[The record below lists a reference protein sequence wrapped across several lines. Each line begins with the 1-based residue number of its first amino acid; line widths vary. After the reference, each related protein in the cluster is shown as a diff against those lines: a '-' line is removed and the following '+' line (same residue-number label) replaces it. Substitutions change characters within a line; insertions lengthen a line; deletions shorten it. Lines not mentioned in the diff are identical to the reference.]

1 MIPRTIFDRVRSGW
15 FWIAGFLAFFWIL
28 VRSGLNPKRF
38 TYPCQ
43 QAASPLA
50 ATWLIAVTSLF
61 GGGFFLRRYAKL
73 TAGMI
78 AVIGVVW
85 LIGTV
90 PKLPY
95 ALINSPPNQL
105 PVWEVENPV
114 STVFVMDSIPPTAGS
129 LAAGDSTVPD
139 AYLSDPAID
148 TLLIM
153 METQEIHLHR
163 TAAQPEGIAGSDNVV
178 IIKGNFQWTS
188 WNTTSTDRVKGLIWQ
203 ILQHPDGFTGEI
215 IVCDNTQDN
224 GTGIN
229 HEDNNS
235 EDTDQSIVDVVNT
248 FSSKGYAVYYLD
260 WRYIWDVVAEEYS
273 FGDMND
279 GYVYEP
285 DTRVSYP
292 KFRSPSDAYYISMK
306 YGIWNTSSG
315 EYNSEQLCII
325 DFPVL
330 KAHSMAGSTIAVKN
344 WIGMLTTAY
353 SDERYSGW
361 YNMHYGW
368 FWGSWSLVGRVME
381 ATFPRLTIVD
391 AAWTTLRGP
400 IDLYWVLNT
409 KMLFASTDPA
419 AVSWYSAKFVLTP
432 IAYDPNNTDPDR
444 SGSDYRD
451 ALTTWTNY
459 LRDQGLPCT
468 KDSTEISVYDRAV
481 LGPTSAGD
489 GARVPPVAKAFHLRQ
504 NRPNPFNP
512 QTTISFELPQP
523 ARLKLRIFDVKGRL
537 VKSFAN
543 GELWREGTHS
553 VTWDGRN
560 DLGQDVGSGIYL
572 YQLTADDR
580 DETRKMLLV
589 R

>member
-1 MIPRTIFDRVRSGW
+1 MIPREVLNRLRSGW
-15 FWIAGFLAFFWIL
+15 FWIAGFLAFTWIL
-28 VRSGLNPKRF
+28 VRSGLNPKRI

-50 ATWLIAVTSLF
+50 ATWLIAVVSLF
-61 GGGFFLRRYAKL
+61 GGGFFLRRYARL
-73 TAGMI
+73 TAGII
-78 AVIGVVW
+78 AVIGIVW
-85 LIGTV
+85 LIGTI
-90 PKLPY
+90 PGLPY
-95 ALINSPPNQL
+95 ALVNPPPNQL

-114 STVFVMDSIPPTAGS
+114 STVFVMDSIPPTSGS
-129 LAAGDSTVPD
+129 LAAGDTTVPD

-153 METQEIHLHR
+153 METKDIHIHR
-163 TAAQPEGIAGSDNVV
+163 TTAQPEGIVGSDNVV

-188 WNTTSTDRVKGLIWQ
+188 RNTTSTDRVKGLIWQ
-203 ILQHPDGFTGEI
+203 ILRHPDGFTGEI

-229 HEDNNS
+229 HGDNNS
-235 EDTDQSIVDVVNT
+235 EDTNQSIVDVVDT

-260 WRYIWDVVAEEYS
+260 WRYIWDIMAVEYMW
-273 FGDMND
+273 GDMED
-279 GYVYEP
+279 GYVYET

-292 KFRSPSDAYYISMK
+292 KFRSPSENQYISMK
-306 YGIWNTSSG
+306 YGIWNTDLQ
-315 EYNSEQLCII
+315 EYDEERLCII

-361 YNMHYGW
+361 YNMHYEY
-368 FWGSWSLVGRVME
+368 FWGSWALVARVME
-381 ATFPRLTIVD
+381 ATYPRLTIVD
-391 AAWTTLRGP
+391 AAWTTTRGP
-400 IDLYWVLNT
+400 VDLFYIMNT

-432 IAYDPNNTDPDR
+432 IANDPNNTDPDR
-444 SGSDYRD
+444 IGSDYRD

-459 LRDQGLPCT
+459 LRDQGFPCT

-481 LGPTSAGD
+481 LGPTSIGD
-489 GARVPPVAKAFHLRQ
+489 DTRVPPVTKAFLLRQ

-512 QTTISFELPQP
+512 HTTISFDLPQP
-523 ARLKLRIFDVKGRL
+523 ARLKLRIYDVKGRL
-537 VKSFAN
+537 VKSFSN
-543 GELWREGTHS
+543 GELWREGKHS

-560 DLGQDVGSGIYL
+560 DLGQDVGSGVYL
-572 YQLTADDR
+572 YRLTAGDT
-580 DETRKMLLV
+580 DETRKMILV